1 MNQRAGIGSSDGNI
15 SAKSGFDVKVFTTG
29 WTDGYKGLSSG
40 LSDGLDEDNREGLA
54 AESSAPDEPTVRQLK
69 RRMICANNQMRWM
82 ATASSTG

>member
-1 MNQRAGIGSSDGNI
+1 
-15 SAKSGFDVKVFTTG
+15 
-29 WTDGYKGLSSG
+29 LSSG
-40 LSDGLDEDNREGLA
+40 LSDGLDEANREGLA